1 MAESGRAGTPWS
13 LDLGTL
19 HKPEHPKA
27 GNPGRNLCISR
38 EPREKPLHKII
49 QVSMMPPVFFYNT
62 GNIRRRY
69 FLCGGQAEY
78 CTARTGGGSYDLSG

>member
-1 MAESGRAGTPWS
+1 METVGAGWQSLEEPVRSGAGIW
-13 LDLGTL
+13 
-19 HKPEHPKA
+19 E
-27 GNPGRNLCISR
+27 LCISR

-49 QVSMMPPVFFYNT
+49 QVSMMPPVFFYNA

-78 CTARTGGGSYDLSG
+78 CTAQTGGGSYDLSG

>member
-13 LDLGTL
+13 RDLG
-19 HKPEHPKA
+19 
-27 GNPGRNLCISR
+27 GVCISR
-38 EPREKPLHKII
+38 EPWKKPLHKII
-49 QVSMMPPVFFYNT
+49 QVSMMPPVFFYNA

-78 CTARTGGGSYDLSG
+78 CTAQTGGGSYDLSG